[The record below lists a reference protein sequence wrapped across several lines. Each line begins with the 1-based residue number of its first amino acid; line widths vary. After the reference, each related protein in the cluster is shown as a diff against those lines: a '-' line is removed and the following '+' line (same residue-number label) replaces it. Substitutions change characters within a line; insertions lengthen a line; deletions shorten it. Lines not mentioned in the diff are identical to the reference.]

1 MYVKGIRERNQLR
14 SKVQTSFD
22 SVWRRPDHLPML
34 QTNTKSPNHR
44 SEERIRRQQRV
55 DQSIE
60 DLDELLVRIKERQ
73 LVRRRS
79 MGKVVQRPWVRIRG
93 RNGGRRIPRL
103 DLSMVIG

>member
-1 MYVKGIRERNQLR
+1 MNTRSKKERNQLR

-34 QTNTKSPNHR
+34 KTNTKSPNHW

-55 DQSIE
+55 DQSLE

-79 MGKVVQRPWVRIRG
+79 MGKEVQRQVVRIRG
-93 RNGGRRIPRL
+93 RYGERRIPRL
-103 DLSMVIG
+103 DLSAVVG